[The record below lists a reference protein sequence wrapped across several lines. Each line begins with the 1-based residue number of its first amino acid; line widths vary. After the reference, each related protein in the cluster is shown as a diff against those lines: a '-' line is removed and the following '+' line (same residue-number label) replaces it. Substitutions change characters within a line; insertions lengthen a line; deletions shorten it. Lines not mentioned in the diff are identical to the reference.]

1 MFNKINVMEIVEK
14 HLSTLKN
21 QRTNKIHLPD
31 VVLFILLPFL
41 LSLILVCFSNL
52 LNKDIANILVTAFSI
67 FAGLLL
73 NLLLIV
79 FDLVDKQGNNNKN
92 IRNAL
97 EELYFNISFCILI
110 SILSIFLLLALF
122 INIKYVWYLNL
133 LSFLVYYFL
142 FVFIFTLLMVLK
154 RIHKMLSIK
163 FTQ

>member
-1 MFNKINVMEIVEK
+1 MFNKINVIEIVEK
-14 HLSTLKN
+14 HLSTLIN
-21 QRTNKIHLPD
+21 QKTKKIHVPD
-31 VVLFILLPFL
+31 VVLFILLPLF
-41 LSLILVCFSNL
+41 LSLVLIYFHNL
-52 LNKDIANILVTAFSI
+52 LNKDIANVLVTSFSI

-79 FDLVDKQGNNNKN
+79 FDLVDKQGDNKDN

-97 EELYFNISFCILI
+97 KELYFNISFCILI

-122 INIKYVWYLNL
+122 ININSAWYLNS
-133 LSFLVYYFL
+133 LSFLVYYFF
-142 FVFIFTLLMVLK
+142 FVFMFTFLMVLK